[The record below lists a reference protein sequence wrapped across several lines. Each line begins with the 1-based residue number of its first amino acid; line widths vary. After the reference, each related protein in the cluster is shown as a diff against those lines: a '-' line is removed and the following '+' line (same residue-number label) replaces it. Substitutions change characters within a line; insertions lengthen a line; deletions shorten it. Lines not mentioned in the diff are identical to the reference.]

1 MVRLQQIATGG
12 ASVPRRGGQPS
23 VRGTEASTQAV
34 IRAVYNQILGNT
46 GYAGERTTVE
56 EIKLENG
63 NISLREFIRQVAR
76 SNAFRRRY
84 WSGLYITKAIEVMH
98 RRILGRPT
106 LGRWEINAY
115 FDTAA
120 RKGFY
125 GVVDAMLNS
134 SEYNESFG
142 EDTVPFER
150 FITPA
155 DRNARQVPTLNRAFN
170 AAAYVEPSSLRPD
183 VSPPQA
189 LRSTGDL
196 VQRNLTDRNRV
207 VVGSWTAQLS
217 GGAVATPSSPSSS
230 QGPGSIRQNPA
241 PTRRWRPTT
250 IGFAGAAGFAGSP
263 AAFQGSTGAA
273 WRSTQGDG
281 RLGAPAAEPGAA
293 MARALLA
300 GQPQGFNRRQS
311 LGQPVQLGRTASE
324 TDVQAAIE
332 ATYKQLLNRV
342 PLAAERL
349 GDVESQFRNQQ
360 LTVAEFV
367 GQLAGS
373 DCFQQRLNRMAP
385 LRAASAAYLALLGR
399 AAQPQEVSRFLATR
413 AKAGQQAALDG
424 LLTSSEYAQ
433 AFGQNTVPYVRGMA
447 TADGLPLTS
456 VNRTASLYAG
466 NAGLNPSPKP
476 AI

>member
-1 MVRLQQIATGG
+1 
-12 ASVPRRGGQPS
+12 
-23 VRGTEASTQAV
+23 V

-98 RRILGRPT
+98 RRLLGRPT

-155 DRNARQVPTLNRAFN
+155 DRNARQVPSFNRAFN
-170 AAAYVEPSSLRPD
+170 PGAYVEPAGLRPD
-183 VSPPQA
+183 VTPPQA

-196 VQRNLTDRNRV
+196 IQRNLTDRNRV

-217 GGAVATPSSPSSS
+217 GGAVVAPPSSPSPS
-230 QGPGSIRQNPA
+230 QGPGSIRQDPA

-250 IGFAGAAGFAGSP
+250 I
-263 AAFQGSTGAA
+263 
-273 WRSTQGDG
+273 DK
-281 RLGAPAAEPGAA
+281 
-293 MARALLA
+293 
-300 GQPQGFNRRQS
+300 
-311 LGQPVQLGRTASE
+311 
-324 TDVQAAIE
+324 AAI
-332 ATYKQLLNRV
+332 
-342 PLAAERL
+342 
-349 GDVESQFRNQQ
+349 
-360 LTVAEFV
+360 
-367 GQLAGS
+367 
-373 DCFQQRLNRMAP
+373 
-385 LRAASAAYLALLGR
+385 
-399 AAQPQEVSRFLATR
+399 
-413 AKAGQQAALDG
+413 
-424 LLTSSEYAQ
+424 
-433 AFGQNTVPYVRGMA
+433 
-447 TADGLPLTS
+447 
-456 VNRTASLYAG
+456 
-466 NAGLNPSPKP
+466 
-476 AI
+476 

>member
-1 MVRLQQIATGG
+1 
-12 ASVPRRGGQPS
+12 
-23 VRGTEASTQAV
+23 
-34 IRAVYNQILGNT
+34 
-46 GYAGERTTVE
+46 
-56 EIKLENG
+56 
-63 NISLREFIRQVAR
+63 
-76 SNAFRRRY
+76 
-84 WSGLYITKAIEVMH
+84 
-98 RRILGRPT
+98 
-106 LGRWEINAY
+106 
-115 FDTAA
+115 
-120 RKGFY
+120 
-125 GVVDAMLNS
+125 MLNS

-155 DRNARQVPTLNRAFN
+155 DRNARQVPTFNRAFN
-170 AAAYVEPSSLRPD
+170 AAAYAEPAALRPD
-183 VSPPQA
+183 VTPPQA

-196 VQRNLTDRNRV
+196 VQRNLADRNRV
-207 VVGSWTAQLS
+207 IVGSWTAQLS
-217 GGAVATPSSPSSS
+217 GGAVASPNSPSPS
-230 QGPGSIRQNPA
+230 QGPGSIRQDPA

-250 IGFAGAAGFAGSP
+250 IGFASAAGFAGSTP
-263 AAFQGSTGAA
+263 ASQVSTGAT
-273 WRSTQGDG
+273 WRSTVGDG
-281 RLGAPAAEPGAA
+281 RGGAPAAEPGAA
-293 MARALLA
+293 MARALRG
-300 GQPQGFNRRQS
+300 GQPQGFNRRKS

-324 TDVQAAIE
+324 TDVQTAIE

-342 PLAAERL
+342 PFAAERL

-399 AAQPQEVSRFLATR
+399 AAKPQEVSRFLATR
-413 AKAGQQAALDG
+413 AKAGQQAALEG
-424 LLTSSEYAQ
+424 LLSSNEYAQ

-466 NAGLNPSPKP
+466 NAGLNPSPKA